1 MIDEIVQTAQRYG
14 LDPNLLYRQMM
25 AESGGNPNAVS
36 SAGAK
41 GLMQLMPATAK
52 ALGVTDP
59 FDPHQ
64 SLDAGARLMREN
76 LDRNNGR
83 LDQALAE
90 YHGGTNRA
98 NWGPKTAAYVGKIMG
113 GYEGKGV
120 VNPFDQFDRKPA
132 TPEKPTELFADEE
145 TPFFRHSRPPPG
157 VETDGGQS
165 AGSALGNLGL
175 KIMQSGRIPTIED
188 LS

>member
-1 MIDEIVQTAQRYG
+1 MIDEIVDTAKRYG

-25 AESGGNPNAVS
+25 AESGGNPDAVS

-113 GYEGKGV
+113 GYQGKGT
-120 VNPFDQFDRKPA
+120 VNPFDQFD
-132 TPEKPTELFADEE
+132 EKPPQMAQLFEDEPE
-145 TPFFRHSRPPPG
+145 RHHSTPPPPPPLAGRQADPWADIAGLG
-157 VETDGGQS
+157 V
-165 AGSALGNLGL
+165 
-175 KIMQSGRIPTIED
+175 KVMQSGRMPTIED